1 MSPILIVQL
10 LTTFG
15 PSAIT
20 LIDGL
25 INKIET
31 KGDVSA
37 AEWATLSAS
46 TRQTARDRMLL
57 TLTTAGIDP
66 ASPQGVALLAA
77 AA

>member
-1 MSPILIVQL
+1 MSAALIISL

-25 INKIET
+25 IQKIET
-31 KGDVSA
+31 KGDVTA
-37 AEWATLSAS
+37 AEWANLSAS
-46 TRQTARDRMLL
+46 VRQTGKDRMLIVL
-57 TLTTAGIDP
+57 QTAGIDP

-77 AA
+77 AS